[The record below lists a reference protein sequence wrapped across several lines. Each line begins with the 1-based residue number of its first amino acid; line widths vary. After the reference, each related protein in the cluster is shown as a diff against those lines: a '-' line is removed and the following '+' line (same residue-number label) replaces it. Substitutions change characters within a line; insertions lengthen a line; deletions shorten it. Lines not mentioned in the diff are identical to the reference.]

1 MRKDIHIPE
10 VKNVFIAAVKEYPQD
25 SDNYEWVVYILN
37 NQLKDLELVIVVS
50 QGFSKQD
57 KSSTLRKT
65 IQMLPQ
71 KSFAKLEILPEELF
85 KLTNTYKLSFFSD
98 NKLFDKTY
106 TFDKNVIKDSSLET
120 IPLLS
125 LKGILA
131 K

>member
-37 NQLKDLELVIVVS
+37 NQLQDLKLVIVVS